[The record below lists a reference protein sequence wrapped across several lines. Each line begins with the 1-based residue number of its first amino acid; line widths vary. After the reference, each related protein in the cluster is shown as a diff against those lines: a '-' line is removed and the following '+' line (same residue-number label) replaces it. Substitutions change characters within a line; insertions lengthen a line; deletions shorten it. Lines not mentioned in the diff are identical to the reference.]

1 MEGQKT
7 DNMTR
12 INPRTGRN
20 ITIGGKVWKS
30 LTEEEK
36 QKSNK
41 LFQKINRS
49 EPLVEHPLPPLVEH
63 SLPLVEHS
71 LPLVE
76 HHLPPLFED
85 PLPPLDE
92 HSLPPLVEHPLP
104 PLDEDPLP
112 PLDEDSLPLD
122 EDPLPPFSLEQNLKV
137 NQYIQ
142 NILTKTREA
151 EDRVKIIIYRR
162 FETEDW

>member
-63 SLPLVEHS
+63 SLP
-71 LPLVE
+71 
-76 HHLPPLFED
+76 PLFED
-85 PLPPLDE
+85 PLPPL
-92 HSLPPLVEHPLP
+92 VEH
-104 PLDEDPLP
+104 
-112 PLDEDSLPLD
+112 SLPLD